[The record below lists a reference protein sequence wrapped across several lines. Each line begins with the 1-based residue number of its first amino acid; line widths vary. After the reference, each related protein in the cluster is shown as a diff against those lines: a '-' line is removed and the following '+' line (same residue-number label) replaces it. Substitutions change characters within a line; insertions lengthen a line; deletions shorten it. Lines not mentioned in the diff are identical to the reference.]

1 MPATFPPSWILDL
14 RPVLDAAQGVWL
26 VGGAVRDHLLGI
38 SSRDL
43 DFAVDGEA
51 RQLARRVADRL
62 CADYFDLDPARDA
75 GRVLYGAPDGAQW
88 TLDFSRLRASELEA
102 DLVRRDFT
110 VNALAVDLRH
120 PQPWIDPTG
129 GAADLR
135 ARRLRACSA
144 QSIREDPVRALRAVR
159 LALGLSL
166 KLEPSTTAL
175 VREARGALALV
186 SAERVRDEVMRTLD
200 LARPASA
207 VRLLDQLGLLQD
219 VFPELDS
226 LRGLEQPPQH
236 AYDALVHTLAVCDHL
251 SELLAVLGTQPD
263 EERSADLTLG
273 LASVQLGRFRQSIQA
288 VLAQTLAGGR
298 GLRAL
303 LMLAAL
309 YHDVGKS
316 LTGSRDAAGKLRF
329 LGHEARSAE
338 MAASWAERMRLSR
351 SETERLQLVVA
362 NHMRPGQ
369 LETSRPITPRAIY
382 RYYRHLGQ
390 AGIDVVLLSL
400 ADFLGKHHP
409 PPPQQAWAGRLTTG
423 RVLLEAYFER
433 SMQFVDPPRLVDGE
447 ILMNALGIEPGRVVG
462 ELLEVVR
469 EAQVEGEVTTPEQ
482 AIELARRARQAGFEK
497 RTRPADR
504 P

>member
-1 MPATFPPSWILDL
+1 VAAPFPPTWILDL
-14 RPVLDAAQGVWL
+14 RPVLDAARGVWL
-26 VGGAVRDHLLGI
+26 VGGAVRDHLLGLP
-38 SSRDL
+38 SQDL

-51 RQLARRVADRL
+51 RRLARRVADRL
-62 CADYFDLDPARDA
+62 RADYFDLDPARDA
-75 GRVLYGAPDGAQW
+75 GRVLYGASDGTRW
-88 TLDFSRLRASELEA
+88 TLDFSRLRAGQIEA
-102 DLVRRDFT
+102 DLISRDFT

-120 PQPWIDPTG
+120 PQQWIDPTG
-129 GAADLR
+129 GADDLR
-135 ARRLRACSA
+135 ARRLRACSDR
-144 QSIREDPVRALRAVR
+144 SIRDDPVRALRAVR

-166 KLEPSTTAL
+166 KLDPETITL
-175 VREARGALALV
+175 VRGAKGALGTV

-207 VRLLDQLGLLQD
+207 VRLLDQLGLLED
-219 VFPELDS
+219 VFPEIDS

-236 AYDALVHTLAVCDHL
+236 AHDALVHTLAVCDHL
-251 SELLAVLGTQPD
+251 SELLAVLGSQPD
-263 EERSADLTLG
+263 EGRSADLTLG
-273 LASVQLGRFRQSIQA
+273 LASVQLGGFRPSLQA
-288 VLAQTLAGGR
+288 VLAQTPAGGR
-298 GLRAL
+298 RVRAL

-316 LTGSRDAAGKLRF
+316 RTGSRDAAGKLHF

-338 MAASWAERMRLSR
+338 MAADWAERMRLSR
-351 SETERLQLVVA
+351 GEIERLKLVVA

-369 LETSRPITPRAIY
+369 LEKSRPITPRAIY

-423 RVLLEAYFER
+423 RVLMEAYFER
-433 SMQFVDPPRLVDGE
+433 SAQFVDPPRLVDGE
-447 ILMNALGIEPGRVVG
+447 ILMNALGIEPGRMVG

-469 EAQVEGEVTTPEQ
+469 EAQAEGEITTPEQ
-482 AIELARRARQAGFEK
+482 AVELARRALQAGVEGTNDAF
-497 RTRPADR
+497 
-504 P
+504 